1 MVGPAASRPRNGHRA
16 RIERQKMRWKWRST
30 NARRAEAYP
39 CVLAGLVP
47 ANYVASTPPPA
58 ENMNH
63 QRYQG
68 KDQKQMNQKARD
80 MVHDEA
86 SNPSKNQQH
95 SDGEPDEPTHK
106 PSNESPLQYEPE
118 ELSIQTFA
126 LVGRVGERSKF
137 PAWGRPYTTDQG
149 IDVLPLQFKEAG
161 R

>member
-1 MVGPAASRPRNGHRA
+1 
-16 RIERQKMRWKWRST
+16 
-30 NARRAEAYP
+30 
-39 CVLAGLVP
+39 
-47 ANYVASTPPPA
+47 
-58 ENMNH
+58 MNH
-63 QRYQG
+63 QRDQG

-86 SNPSKNQQH
+86 SNPSKKQQH
-95 SDGEPDEPTHK
+95 RDGEPDEPTHK

-137 PAWGRPYTTDQG
+137 PAWGRPYNTDQG

>member
-1 MVGPAASRPRNGHRA
+1 MVARAANLPQGGRRAGTGHQR
-16 RIERQKMRWKWRST
+16 RRWKSRST

-47 ANYVASTPPPA
+47 ANYVASTPPAA

-63 QRYQG
+63 QRYPG
-68 KDQKQMNQKARD
+68 KD
-80 MVHDEA
+80 
-86 SNPSKNQQH
+86 QQH

-137 PAWGRPYTTDQG
+137 RAWGRPYNTDQG
-149 IDVLPLQFKEAG
+149 IDVLPLQ
-161 R
+161 